1 MRDGFFVQEQEM
13 RMSDCTNCLVSIGI
27 PTYNRANSYLRDAL
41 RSAVSQTYNNIEI
54 IVSDNCSQDNTE
66 SVVKAFDDP
75 RIRYYRQT
83 ENIGPV
89 KNRNFCLEQSRG
101 DYFVMLLDDDLID
114 DDFISTCMDA
124 VRYHTEVGVIL
135 TGMREIDSQ
144 GKVLSAS
151 RNMLGGC
158 STADFILGWFER
170 KVPLYLCNMVFNTK
184 RLKQLGGLHSKTD
197 TGYDDVAACV
207 HLAAKYGRVDIV
219 DTKASFRR
227 HGSNIGDMFH
237 YSEWCEDS
245 RYLLDVMCNMAPE
258 HASVIIKKGTP
269 YFCHRNYGRV
279 ARIKSPVER
288 FHAYLTVYRAFN
300 YNYSPIKFL
309 YVKSV
314 RRIINIV
321 KRKMA
326 RS

>member
-41 RSAVSQTYNNIEI
+41 RSAVSQTYKNLEI

-89 KNRNFCLEQSRG
+89 KNRNFCLQQSRG

-124 VRYHTEVGVIL
+124 LRYHTEVGVIL
-135 TGMREIDSQ
+135 TGMREIDSK
-144 GKVLSAS
+144 GNTMSAS
-151 RNMLGGC
+151 RNMSGGC

-170 KVPLYLCNMVFNTK
+170 KVPLYLCNMAFNTK
-184 RLKQLGGLHSKTD
+184 RLKQLGGIHSKTD
-197 TGYDDVAACV
+197 TGYDDVVACV
-207 HLAAKYGRVDIV
+207 QLAAKYGRVDIV
-219 DTKASFRR
+219 DIKASFRR
-227 HGSNIGDMFH
+227 HGSNIGDVFH
-237 YSEWCEDS
+237 YTDWCEDS
-245 RYLLDVMCNMAPE
+245 LYLLDVMCNVVPE
-258 HASVIIKKGTP
+258 HAAVIRERGLS
-269 YFCHRNYGRV
+269 YFSCRNYSRV
-279 ARIKSPVER
+279 GAIRSPIKR
-288 FHAYLTVYRAFN
+288 LHAYLSVYRIFG

-309 YVKSV
+309 CVKNV
-314 RRIINIV
+314 RKIMNFAKSKI
-321 KRKMA
+321 
-326 RS
+326 

>member
-1 MRDGFFVQEQEM
+1 MPDF
-13 RMSDCTNCLVSIGI
+13 TTPLVSIGI
-27 PTYNRANSYLRDAL
+27 PTYNRAGSYLRYAL
-41 RSAVSQTYNNIEI
+41 RSAVNQTYRNIEI
-54 IVSDNCSQDNTE
+54 IVSDNCSPDNTE

-101 DYFVMLLDDDLID
+101 DYFLMLLDDDLID
-114 DDFISTCMDA
+114 DDFISTCMNA

-144 GKVLSAS
+144 GNVLSAS

-184 RLKQLGGLHSKTD
+184 RLKQLGGLHSKTN
-197 TGYDDVAACV
+197 TGYDDVVACV
-207 HLAAKYGRVDIV
+207 QLAAKYGRVDIC
-219 DTKASFRR
+219 DIKARFRR
-227 HGSNIGDMFH
+227 HGSNIGDVFH
-237 YSEWCEDS
+237 YTDWCEDS
-245 RYLLDVMCNMAPE
+245 LYLLDVMCDAAPE
-258 HASVIIKKGTP
+258 RAALIREKGMS
-269 YFCHRNYGRV
+269 YFCLRNYIRV
-279 ARIKSPVER
+279 AGIKSPVER
-288 FHAYLTVYRAFN
+288 FHAYLTVYRTFN

-309 YVKSV
+309 YVINV
-314 RRIINIV
+314 RRIMGFV
-321 KRKMA
+321 KRKIA
-326 RS
+326 SS